1 MPRRL
6 ARPLG
11 ALVVLATLL
20 LASGCVVVTREAPAD
35 ASPGPGA
42 GTTPRDAGTPGGDN
56 GADNGG
62 GAGAGGAADPGGE
75 TLRQMERELEQRT
88 NAIRDERGL
97 ETLEPREDLR
107 SLGRRYSCR
116 MASEGFFAHE
126 APGGDTVA
134 DRAEEA
140 EITYMRI
147 GENLARVTNAPAP
160 AEFMMQGW
168 MDSPGHRE
176 NILREGFEQIG
187 IGVCRSGETIYA
199 RQVFLTPR

>member
-1 MPRRL
+1 MPARL
-6 ARPLG
+6 PRPPR
-11 ALVVLATLL
+11 ALLALLVLATV

-35 ASPGPGA
+35 ESPTPALGASPPTTGA
-42 GTTPRDAGTPGGDN
+42 SGAVGGE
-56 GADNGG
+56 NGG
-62 GAGAGGAADPGGE
+62 TGGEADPGGE
-75 TLRQMERELEQRT
+75 ALRQMERELERRT
-88 NAIRDERGL
+88 NTIRDERGL
-97 ETLEPREDLR
+97 GTLEPREDLR

-126 APGGDTVA
+126 APGGETVV
-134 DRAEEA
+134 DRAQEA
-140 EITYMRI
+140 DITYERI

-199 RQVFLTPR
+199 TQVFLAPR